1 MIKHIW
7 SLLCEDSSV
16 DQETNKLSLRNVL
29 ESIEIK
35 VQGNLPEKM
44 VIPISFEIVSFF
56 TRADASTDEELHF
69 KARLVNAEMDQ
80 LGKDFPVD
88 IKFPAKSNRLR
99 SRLKIQGLPIKG
111 EGKYAFIISIK
122 TSKEKEYKTV
132 AELPLEIKFVK

>member
-7 SLLCEDSSV
+7 SILCEDSSV
-16 DQETNKLSLRNVL
+16 DQETNKLSIRNVL

-35 VQGNLPEKM
+35 VQGILPEKSA
-44 VIPISFEIVSFF
+44 IPIPFEIVSFF
-56 TRADASTDEELHF
+56 TRANSAKEEEIQLEI
-69 KARLVNAEMDQ
+69 KLVNSEMDS
-80 LGKDFPVD
+80 LGKDLTAT

-111 EGKYAFIISIK
+111 EGKYAFIISFM
-122 TSKEKEYKTV
+122 TSNEKEFKTV